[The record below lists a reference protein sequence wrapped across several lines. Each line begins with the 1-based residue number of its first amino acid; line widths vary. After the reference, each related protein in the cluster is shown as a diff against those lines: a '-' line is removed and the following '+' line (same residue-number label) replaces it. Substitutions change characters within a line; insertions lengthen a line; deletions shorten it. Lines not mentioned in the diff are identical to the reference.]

1 MRLLLDTSVWVEHLR
16 HDVLTP
22 IIPALRGKF
31 ILGIDAVSAAEL
43 RAGCRSRSERQGVD
57 RLLAPFEKAGR
68 MAVPDAGDY
77 VRAGEALSRLREHG
91 KTLKRPAGA
100 LLDALIVAV
109 GARLGALVV
118 TVNAGDFALL
128 STELHVRAETF
139 AAFTARL

>member
-1 MRLLLDTSVWVEHLR
+1 MRLLFDTSVWVEHLR

-31 ILGIDAVSAAEL
+31 MLGFDAVSAAEL

-68 MAVPDAGDY
+68 VAVPEAGDY
-77 VRAGEALSRLREHG
+77 VRAGEALSRLRERG

-100 LLDALIVAV
+100 LLDALIAAV

-118 TVNAGDFALL
+118 TVHASDFALL
-128 STELHVRAETF
+128 TTALPVRAESF
-139 AAFTARL
+139 EMFTARM